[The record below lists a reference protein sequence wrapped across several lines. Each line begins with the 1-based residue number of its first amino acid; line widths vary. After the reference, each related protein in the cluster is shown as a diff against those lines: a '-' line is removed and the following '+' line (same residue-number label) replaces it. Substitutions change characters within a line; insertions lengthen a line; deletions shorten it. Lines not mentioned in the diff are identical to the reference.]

1 MNQQEVMQKVKELA
15 DAIGKS
21 QHPTNT
27 LEIALLKS
35 KCVEL
40 YEHIQILVPL
50 AIEMPDPVKQSI
62 EEIKPLIDQQIN
74 APEIVAES
82 VLTPTPP
89 AIPEI
94 QPEETIPP
102 PTNNP
107 ITDTPLTNNPPHKE
121 QPILQDIL
129 SRTSKTQN
137 EEPLLHER
145 ISQNNPKTEMMQGK
159 VESLKSAIS
168 LNKKIAFVNV
178 LFNENTV
185 EYTKAIDR
193 LNSSL
198 NIDEAMRLFTEL
210 KHQYSWDSDHDLAK
224 ELQSLVEKRF
234 G

>member
-15 DAIGKS
+15 DAIGNS

-35 KCVEL
+35 QCVEL

-50 AIEMPDPVKQSI
+50 AVVAPDPISSTIQ
-62 EEIKPLIDQQIN
+62 EIKPLIDQQIN
-74 APEIVAES
+74 
-82 VLTPTPP
+82 
-89 AIPEI
+89 IPEI
-94 QPEETIPP
+94 QVAP
-102 PTNNP
+102 PTPPVLEEKKP
-107 ITDTPLTNNPPHKE
+107 IETSQPVVENAPPTPPVVQHIE

-129 SRTSKTQN
+129 SRTSKTQQD
-137 EEPLLHER
+137 EPLLHER

-185 EYTKAIDR
+185 EYTKSIDR
-193 LNSSL
+193 LNSSA
-198 NIDEAMRLFTEL
+198 NIDEAMRLFAEL
-210 KHQYSWDSDHDLAK
+210 KHQFNWDSDHELAK
-224 ELQSLVEKRF
+224 ELQVLVEKRF
-234 G
+234 A

>member
-50 AIEMPDPVKQSI
+50 APIIPEPVNQMV
-62 EEIKPLIDQQIN
+62 EEIKPLIEQQIN
-74 APEIVAES
+74 TPEPVIETNTPVAP
-82 VLTPTPP
+82 L
-89 AIPEI
+89 AIPEESI
-94 QPEETIPP
+94 QPPQ
-102 PTNNP
+102 TNPIATNP
-107 ITDTPLTNNPPHKE
+107 ITTNHTHKE
-121 QPILQDIL
+121 QPILQDLL
-129 SRTSKTQN
+129 SRTSKTQLD
-137 EEPLLHER
+137 EPLLHER

-210 KHQYSWDSDHDLAK
+210 KHQYNWDSDHDLAK
-224 ELQSLVEKRF
+224 ELQALVEKRF